1 MLFNLRVQLDNVQ
14 PFSGVFTSNLAW
26 YVTPRHYYNIRF
38 PIPFRQVR
46 PRPAAVY
53 SIVCGQFRR
62 LLQHSAYLKI
72 QQNEIIIVILIKQ
85 NIVVIIT
92 FLHLHGHAIEHRVW
106 KMIKASSR
114 LLISRSHR
122 APPPPPPRSR
132 LLQLSKTGCDYVHPP
147 RIVVIII
154 IHSYRRYILYCS
166 PRA

>member
-26 YVTPRHYYNIRF
+26 YVTPSHYYNIWF
-38 PIPFRQVR
+38 PIPFRQDR

-53 SIVCGQFRR
+53 SIVCRQFRR

-106 KMIKASSR
+106 KMIKTNETRHLDFWFRVRTARRRRRVVVCCSFLKHDAIMYTRRASS
-114 LLISRSHR
+114 
-122 APPPPPPRSR
+122 
-132 LLQLSKTGCDYVHPP
+132 
-147 RIVVIII
+147 
-154 IHSYRRYILYCS
+154 
-166 PRA
+166 